1 MTEFERIADEI
12 DAAMWNGL
20 ICPHQATASYRRVR
34 GIARLVESRGLTR
47 NVGLV
52 MAIAEAERAA
62 SVPPLGDPGLPPIPF
77 ALTIQDESP
86 LLLESRHA

>member
-1 MTEFERIADEI
+1 MTEFERIADDIE
-12 DAAMWNGL
+12 AMSWRGRV
-20 ICPHQATASYRRVR
+20 CPHQAQASYRRVR

-62 SVPPLGDPGLPPIPF
+62 SVPPLGDPGDPTMPF
-77 ALTIQDESP
+77 ALTIQDDSP
-86 LLLESRHA
+86 LLLENHNA